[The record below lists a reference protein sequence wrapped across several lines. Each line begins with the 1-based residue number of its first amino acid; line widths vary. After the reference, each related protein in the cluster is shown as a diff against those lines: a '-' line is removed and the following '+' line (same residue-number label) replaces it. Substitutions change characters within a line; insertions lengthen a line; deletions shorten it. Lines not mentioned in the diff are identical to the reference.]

1 MRLRAPGLTQQAS
14 WLPSLCVCLHGAQS
28 VLATYFGLYQPVLR
42 TLSKQYRPQDFDAET
57 LTTPVASKIAV
68 TWRQVRRIMLS
79 AFVIIYAYWHGEVVH
94 AEASRFM
101 AMTRLL
107 LEYPRWRWGDKL
119 QEAVQTVV
127 DISHLADF
135 NIHKHMQNLLPGA
148 SEAFLAPLSNPEQ
161 SAAGIGSIGDFSG
174 PQVEAF
180 LATGPWPAVFEGSNG
195 EGFGFAG
202 ANMGTIEDQTMFG
215 LWGNIE
221 FSGMAASWPE
231 GTYQH
236 THNSMG

>member
-1 MRLRAPGLTQQAS
+1 MRLRAPGLTQQVS

-42 TLSKQYRPQDFDAET
+42 TLLAPNTSTDS

-68 TWRQVRRIMLS
+68 TWRQVRRIMLA
-79 AFVIIYAYWHGEVVH
+79 AFVIIYAYWHGEIVH
-94 AEASRFM
+94 DEASRLIC
-101 AMTRLL
+101 MTRLL

-119 QEAVQTVV
+119 QEAVQTIV

-135 NIHKHMQNLLPGA
+135 NIHMHMQALLPGA
-148 SEAFLAPLSNPEQ
+148 TEAVLALLSHPEQ
-161 SAAGIGSIGDFSG
+161 SAGGAGVAVDFSG

-180 LATGPWPAVFEGSNG
+180 LTSGPWPAGLDFPTLEALSG
-195 EGFGFAG
+195 E
-202 ANMGTIEDQTMFG
+202 NTGTIEDQTMFG

-221 FSGMAASWPE
+221 LSGMTASWPD
-231 GTYQH
+231 GTY
-236 THNSMG
+236 